1 MLSSTTYNPSTSNAQ
16 PSYSSQ
22 DIQSA
27 PSHVHGSYDPVFQS
41 GSSYT
46 SSSTPAQPPGSGTS
60 YYDDLNSQ
68 YRPEAA
74 YSSRSQ
80 MQNMH
85 DFTPSMHSMYHPYGS
100 EASEFPPVTHT
111 TPQDSG
117 DYNLSASS
125 PVAAASINRPKT
137 TNAYDPPLPSS
148 KAIPTYAAYNAY
160 RPQVPTVSDTISNAP
175 SSTSRTVHDANS
187 GNRLSPPQQPSP
199 MTSVSRPKKADAYD
213 PPIPMM
219 KPRRGGSET
228 GRSISP
234 AAGQQTYATFL
245 SYDSSNLTHAA
256 PPPHSSYTDSR
267 NTYSNAQQQGGAT
280 RGLGSSDVPGV
291 SRYDGRE
298 LNETSLGHHGSIPIA
313 ATLGTNS
320 EFFEGGG
327 NFADSGYVNTFAAG
341 LPKTHSLDASQR
353 STSPNV
359 SHNKLL
365 SPASSLRVASP
376 DAYPSPNRISTGDS
390 TGSLTAIRHRR
401 MDADTNFSS
410 VPDADYSSS
419 GMYTTSENSGRS
431 TSPNDAKS
439 ISGAESS
446 NHRYIHPIRSRNSTP
461 DLSAPSIPVGRT
473 TSPYNSK
480 SLPNVESL
488 LPEFAP
494 CSLNGTNETLFP
506 ARNSSPE
513 TDQYAVRMS
522 SKAAPPDM
530 TCQSERVDIHEPISF
545 DGEPALLSTQPP
557 QATFTEPQSNSQHVS
572 PYEPRSSERNMPEA
586 VRSWNGARSSPDPYT
601 TAESRNRST
610 SNGSILSVS
619 SNTTNSGARQSR
631 QQTGDS
637 SNYASR
643 YDFPNSFDGEPGIHT
658 YSTGQDVT
666 LTAPTYTPYAP
677 SPSLLGTNDPLGRS
691 TARVPVFS
699 FGFGG
704 KIITCFHGSSALN
717 TGFDVSLSSRKSTD
731 ISIRLLHTIIPESA
745 LDLSSS
751 YPGPLFSDPV
761 TTTTSLVRTGASTQA
776 KTKKSS
782 IINYLDER
790 AEEISRGFGYLNS
803 GSIER
808 RQAEGK
814 LILVKLLRIMI
825 ENEGRLSGR

>member
-1 MLSSTTYNPSTSNAQ
+1 
-16 PSYSSQ
+16 
-22 DIQSA
+22 
-27 PSHVHGSYDPVFQS
+27 VHGPYDPVFQS

-46 SSSTPAQPPGSGTS
+46 SSSTPAQPPGTGTS

-74 YSSRSQ
+74 YSSQSQ
-80 MQNMH
+80 MQKMH
-85 DFTPSMHSMYHPYGS
+85 DFTPSMHSMYYGS
-100 EASEFPPVTHT
+100 ETSGFPPVKHT
-111 TPQDSG
+111 TPQESG
-117 DYNLSASS
+117 DYNLSTSS
-125 PVAAASINRPKT
+125 PVVAASINRPKT

-148 KAIPTYAAYNAY
+148 KAMPTYAAYNAY
-160 RPQVPTVSDTISNAP
+160 RPQVPTVSDIISNATP
-175 SSTSRTVHDANS
+175 STSRTIHDANS
-187 GNRLSPPQQPSP
+187 GNPPQQPSP

-219 KPRRGGSET
+219 KPRRGGSGT

-245 SYDSSNLTHAA
+245 SYAPSNLTHAA
-256 PPPHSSYTDSR
+256 PPPHSSYTDSQ
-267 NTYSNAQQQGGAT
+267 NPYSNTQQQGGAT
-280 RGLGSSDVPGV
+280 RGLSSSDAPGV
-291 SRYDGRE
+291 PGRE
-298 LNETSLGHHGSIPIA
+298 LNGTSLGHHGSIPTA

-327 NFADSGYVNTFAAG
+327 NFADSGYANTCTAG
-341 LPKTHSLDASQR
+341 LPKTHSSDASRR
-353 STSPNV
+353 STSPTV
-359 SHNKLL
+359 FHNKLL
-365 SPASSLRVASP
+365 SPALRVASP
-376 DAYPSPNRISTGDS
+376 EDAYPSPNRISTGDS
-390 TGSLTAIRHRR
+390 TGSLAAIRHQS

-410 VPDADYSSS
+410 VPDPDYSSS
-419 GMYTTSENSGRS
+419 GINTTSENSGRS
-431 TSPNDAKS
+431 TSPNNAKS

-446 NHRYIHPIRSRNSTP
+446 NHRYILPIRSRNSTP
-461 DLSAPSIPVGRT
+461 DLYAPSIPVGRT
-473 TSPYNSK
+473 TSPYDSK
-480 SLPNVESL
+480 SPPNVESL
-488 LPEFAP
+488 SPELAS
-494 CSLNGTNETLFP
+494 CSLDGTNEALFP

-513 TDQYAVRMS
+513 TDQYAVRIMS
-522 SKAAPPDM
+522 SKAVPPDM
-530 TCQSERVDIHEPISF
+530 TCQSERVDIHEPSF
-545 DGEPALLSTQPP
+545 FYSEPPTLLSTQPP
-557 QATFTEPQSNSQHVS
+557 QATFTEPQSNSQHAS
-572 PYEPRSSERNMPEA
+572 PYEPRSNWHSERNMPEA
-586 VRSWNGARSSPDPYT
+586 VRSWNGARSSPDPYTSLRNNT

-619 SNTTNSGARQSR
+619 SNTTNSGAQHSR

-643 YDFPNSFDGEPGIHT
+643 YDFPNSFDGEPGMHT
-658 YSTGQDVT
+658 YSTGQDIT

-704 KIITCFHGSSALN
+704 KVITCFHGSSALN
-717 TGFDVSLSSRKSTD
+717 TGFDVALSSRKSTD

-761 TTTTSLVRTGASTQA
+761 TTATSLVRTGPSTQA

-814 LILVKLLRIMI
+814 LILVKLLRIVI